1 MLLKDKHIILGI
13 TGSIA
18 AYKAAT
24 LTRLLIKEGAQVKI
38 IVTPFAKEFITPVT
52 LATLSKNTVLC
63 DFFHHD
69 DGAWNSHIDLGL
81 WADLMLIAPASANT
95 IAKMAHG
102 IADNLLLTTYLSV
115 RCPVMVAPAM
125 DTDMYLH
132 TATQSNIEVLKQRSI
147 SFIEPPSGE
156 LASGLIG
163 KGRMEEPEKIL
174 EHVICFFNKKESF
187 VGKNIL
193 ITAGP
198 TYEYIDPVRYIGNAS
213 SGKMGYAIASAF
225 ANSGAKVVLV
235 SGPVNEQINHPNV
248 TVIPVVSTH
257 EMLEQC
263 NKFFKK
269 SDIVILAAAVADFS
283 PIQKENKKI
292 KEKNKHIILE
302 LQPTPDIAEHL
313 GKIKSKKQLLIGF
326 ALETH
331 NFEKNAEAK
340 LKRKNFDAIILN
352 TITSKHNPMGND
364 NNEITIINKQNKKTY
379 IAFKSKKEL
388 ASDILTYIEKM
399 DE

>member
-18 AYKAAT
+18 AYKAAV

-38 IVTPFAKEFITPVT
+38 IVTPHAKEFITPVT

-69 DGAWNSHIDLGL
+69 DGTWNSHIELGL

-132 TATQSNIEVLKQRSI
+132 TATQNNIEILKHRDV

-163 KGRMEEPEKIL
+163 KGRMEEPENIL
-174 EHVICFFNKKESF
+174 EHVVRFFNKKKSF

-198 TYEYIDPVRYIGNAS
+198 THEYIDPVRYIGNAS
-213 SGKMGYAIASAF
+213 SGKMGYALASAF

-248 TVIPVVSTH
+248 TVIPVVSAQ
-257 EMLEQC
+257 EMLNQC
-263 NKFFKK
+263 NIFFEK
-269 SDIVILAAAVADFS
+269 SDIVILAAAVADFT
-283 PIQKENKKI
+283 PVKKENQKI
-292 KEKNKHIILE
+292 KEKNQHFTLE
-302 LQPTPDIAEHL
+302 LQPTPDIGEHL
-313 GKIKSKKQLLIGF
+313 GKIKSKNQLLIGF

-331 NFEKNAEAK
+331 DFEKNAEAK

-352 TITSKHNPMGND
+352 TITSKHNPLGND
-364 NNEITIINKQNKKTY
+364 KNEITIINKQNKKTY

-399 DE
+399 NE